1 MSIWKYSASELSECI
16 QRKQVSVSEV
26 ADEVLRQIEKREDN
40 LHCYITFDKEWLYK
54 QAQEIQEHVNKGRLQ
69 SPLVGV
75 PIAIK
80 DNICVK
86 DLPTTCGSKMLSSF
100 YSTYDATVIR
110 RLKQAGALLV
120 GKTNMDEFAMGSTT
134 ETSFFGVTKNP
145 HYPEYVPG
153 GSSGGSAAAVT
164 AKECFMALGTDTGGS
179 VRQPASHCGIVG
191 LKPTYGRV
199 SRYGLV
205 AYASSMDQIGPMA
218 RTVEDA
224 WVLFHTIAGYDAKDS
239 TSTAGNG
246 MDYTNMKNAINN
258 RLAAGN
264 MREIRIGIPKEY
276 FQDGLQEDVKYA
288 VLLAAKELEKAG
300 ATVEEFSLGITDEVA
315 AYYVLAMAE
324 ASSNLARYDGV
335 KYGYRTNDYE
345 GLDDL
350 YKKSRAEGFG
360 EEVKRRILMGTYVLQ
375 TGYYDA
381 YYQKALTV
389 RRQMEKLY
397 QEAFRKYDV
406 ILGPTAPT
414 TAPLLGSSL
423 QQPLQM
429 YMNDL
434 YTVGANLT
442 KIPAISIPCGTD
454 SKGLPIGL
462 QLQAKEFEEEKLM
475 QVAYAYEKLRNS
487 NRTGGT
493 C

>member
-1 MSIWKYSASELSECI
+1 
-16 QRKQVSVSEV
+16 
-26 ADEVLRQIEKREDN
+26 
-40 LHCYITFDKEWLYK
+40 
-54 QAQEIQEHVNKGRLQ
+54 
-69 SPLVGV
+69 
-75 PIAIK
+75 
-80 DNICVK
+80 
-86 DLPTTCGSKMLSSF
+86 
-100 YSTYDATVIR
+100 
-110 RLKQAGALLV
+110 
-120 GKTNMDEFAMGSTT
+120 
-134 ETSFFGVTKNP
+134 
-145 HYPEYVPG
+145 
-153 GSSGGSAAAVT
+153 
-164 AKECFMALGTDTGGS
+164 
-179 VRQPASHCGIVG
+179 
-191 LKPTYGRV
+191 
-199 SRYGLV
+199 
-205 AYASSMDQIGPMA
+205 
-218 RTVEDA
+218 
-224 WVLFHTIAGYDAKDS
+224 
-239 TSTAGNG
+239 
-246 MDYTNMKNAINN
+246 
-258 RLAAGN
+258 
-264 MREIRIGIPKEY
+264 
-276 FQDGLQEDVKYA
+276 
-288 VLLAAKELEKAG
+288 
-300 ATVEEFSLGITDEVA
+300 
-315 AYYVLAMAE
+315 
-324 ASSNLARYDGV
+324 
-335 KYGYRTNDYE
+335 
-345 GLDDL
+345 
-350 YKKSRAEGFG
+350 
-360 EEVKRRILMGTYVLQ
+360 LMGTYVLQ